1 MSSLRAVRTTV
12 AVATACALLAMP
24 AVAQSS
30 KAAAGAAAPRT
41 GDESTRQARAPGSE
55 GIAAVV
61 NDEVV
66 SVSDVNARIRMALLN
81 AGAAANPETT
91 KRLMPQVMRL
101 LIDERLQMQEAKRQG
116 VTVSASEID
125 DAVKRIAEQNRMNG
139 QQLQEMLKRQN
150 VPYSTL
156 KDQIRALLAW
166 QKVMQRRIRQEVVV
180 GEDEVDAAMERLKA
194 NIGKPE
200 YLVAEIFLAVDS
212 PDQDDEVRRN
222 AERLVEEVKR
232 GGNFAALARQ
242 FSQSAG
248 AASGGDLGWVRSG
261 ELSPEVDKALSGMRG
276 GQLSSPVRT
285 ATGYHIMLVR
295 GQRPFGS
302 SGGETP
308 MPVARPAAPRPQPRP
323 DVAKATVNMKQII
336 LPIESKEQAKSV
348 KEQAEKLRKSIKSCS
363 DFQARARETGMPESG
378 DMGTMRVKDMA
389 PGLQNLALGIPLGQ
403 ASPVLMSPAAAVILI
418 VCKRDM
424 PMIQPPPEAQPAPP
438 PPPAPTPIQE
448 AKLPGRDEIERELI
462 SERAELLSRRYL
474 RDLRRTAFIE
484 TRL

>member
-12 AVATACALLAMP
+12 AVASACALLALP
-24 AVAQSS
+24 AAAQSS

-41 GDESTRQARAPGSE
+41 ADEGVRPVRTPGAE

-81 AGAAANPETT
+81 AGAAGNPETIQ
-91 KRLMPQVMRL
+91 RLTPQVLRL
-101 LIDERLQMQEAKRQG
+101 LVDERLQMQEAKRLG
-116 VTVSASEID
+116 ITVPPAEID
-125 DAVKRIAEQNRMNG
+125 EAIKRIAEQNRMNG

-150 VPYSTL
+150 VPVSTL

-166 QKVMQRRIRQEVVV
+166 QKVMQRRIRQEIVV
-180 GEDEVDAAMERLKA
+180 GEDEIDAAMERLKA

-200 YLVAEIFLAVDS
+200 YLVAEIFLAVDT
-212 PDQDDEVRRN
+212 PDQDTEVRRN
-222 AERLVEEVKR
+222 AERLIEEVKR

-248 AASGGDLGWVRSG
+248 AATGGDLGWVRTG

-276 GQLSSPVRT
+276 GQMSAPIRT
-285 ATGYHIMLVR
+285 ATGYHILMVR

-302 SGGETP
+302 SGGEMQ
-308 MPVARPAAPRPQPRP
+308 MPAAQPVAPRPQPRP

-336 LPIESKEQAKSV
+336 IPIESKEQAKAV
-348 KEQAEKLRKSIKSCS
+348 KEQAEKLRKSIRSCG
-363 DFQARARETGMPESG
+363 DFQARAKESGMPESG

-389 PGLQNLALGIPLGQ
+389 PGLQNLALGIPVGQ
-403 ASPVLMSPAAAVILI
+403 ASPVLMSQAAAVILI
-418 VCKRDM
+418 VCKRDV
-424 PMIQPPPEAQPAPP
+424 PMIQPPPEASPP
-438 PPPAPTPIQE
+438 PPPPPTATPIKE
-448 AKLPGRDEIERELI
+448 GTLPDRAEIERDLI
-462 SERAELLSRRYL
+462 GERADLLSRRYL
-474 RDLRRTAFIE
+474 RDLRRTAFVE

>member
-91 KRLMPQVMRL
+91 QRLMPQVMRL

-285 ATGYHIMLVR
+285 ATGYHVLLVR

-448 AKLPGRDEIERELI
+448 AKLPGRDEIERELV

>member
-12 AVATACALLAMP
+12 AVATACALLALP

-41 GDESTRQARAPGSE
+41 GDEATRPARAPGSE

-81 AGAAANPETT
+81 AGAAANPETAQ
-91 KRLMPQVMRL
+91 RLMPQVMRL

-139 QQLQEMLKRQN
+139 QQLQDMLKRQN
-150 VPYSTL
+150 VPFSTL

-276 GQLSSPVRT
+276 GQLSMPVRT
-285 ATGYHIMLVR
+285 ATGYHILLVR

-302 SGGETP
+302 SGGEVP
-308 MPVARPAAPRPQPRP
+308 MPAAQPVAPRPQPRP
-323 DVAKATVNMKQII
+323 DLAKATVNMKQII
-336 LPIESKEQAKSV
+336 LPIESKEQAKAV
-348 KEQAEKLRKSIKSCS
+348 KEQAEKLRKSIKSCG
-363 DFQARARETGMPESG
+363 DFQARAKESGMPESG

-418 VCKRDM
+418 VCKRDV

-438 PPPAPTPIQE
+438 PPPAPTPIKE
-448 AKLPGRDEIERELI
+448 AKLPGRDEIERELVN
-462 SERAELLSRRYL
+462 ERSELLSRRYL

>member
-41 GDESTRQARAPGSE
+41 GDESTRQARAPGAE

-222 AERLVEEVKR
+222 ADRLVEEVKR

-308 MPVARPAAPRPQPRP
+308 MPIARPAAPRPQPRP

-448 AKLPGRDEIERELI
+448 AKLPGRDEIERELV

>member
-91 KRLMPQVMRL
+91 QRLMPQVMRL

-285 ATGYHIMLVR
+285 ATGYHVLLVR

-438 PPPAPTPIQE
+438 PPPVPTPIQE
-448 AKLPGRDEIERELI
+448 AKLPGRDEIERELV

>member
-448 AKLPGRDEIERELI
+448 AKLPGRDEIERELV